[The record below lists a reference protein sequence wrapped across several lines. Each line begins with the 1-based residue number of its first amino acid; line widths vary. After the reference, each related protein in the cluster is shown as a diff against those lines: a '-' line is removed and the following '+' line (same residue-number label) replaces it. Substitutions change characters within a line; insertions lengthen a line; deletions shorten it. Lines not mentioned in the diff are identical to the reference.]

1 MADFNF
7 NFNVDTSPMAQGLHH
22 VGNQVSTVTGAV
34 VEMKNAVL
42 VAEKNAADAICS
54 NVNRGFY
61 TLIRSQ
67 ISQKIAKLKSDVD
80 SKFMEMMQQ
89 SASLRAFR
97 NRMEMDYHMIAS
109 RYTKLFNSLNKS
121 LRVRIFEL
129 DKYPTRL
136 VTQTSSLLT
145 NRMKNMVATVPINQS
160 ESIIFCQRIAAS
172 KTRFSGTR
180 LLSGIKRFIADSNS
194 QKALIHRIL
203 LEKRLEANGKLMLPF
218 LITES
223 ISADLKQPQ
232 TRIITSLGSDKKL
245 NELLEQKIVSEV
257 YEKSEEI
264 KWDQPKQEVRNL
276 IDLDVRR
283 SLANGDISDR
293 VKKEMLRLLDES
305 DFITVI

>member
-1 MADFNF
+1 MADF

-97 NRMEMDYHMIAS
+97 DRMEMDYHMIAS

-136 VTQTSSLLT
+136 VTQTSASLT
-145 NRMKNMVATVPINQS
+145 NRIKNMVATVPINQS

-180 LLSGIKRFIADSNS
+180 LLSGIKRFITDSNS
-194 QKALIHRIL
+194 QKALINRIL

-218 LITES
+218 LIIES

-232 TRIITSLGSDKKL
+232 TRIITSRGSDKKL

-257 YEKSEEI
+257 YGKSEEI

-283 SLANGDISDR
+283 SLASGDISDR